1 MNRNIT
7 KWIVSL
13 LCLTFLL
20 LITIVI
26 SLSVGSVQVP
36 VERILEIICNDKSSI
51 EYNIIFNLRL
61 PRIILGLAVGGS
73 LSLAGLIL
81 QGLFRNPLVE
91 PYTLGISGGA
101 ALAVSLDLVLRLN
114 YIWSIFTLPVAGF
127 IGSMSVI
134 LLIYIISLKGGIL
147 RMQTLLLT
155 GVMISFISSSIIMLI
170 MTITK
175 TEELHSL
182 IFWITGT
189 LQETNWTIVKVVFT
203 LSIFGLI
210 TSYFFCHDLNALLL
224 GEEGARSLGINVER
238 SKKLLFIIAS
248 VLTGISVS
256 FCGIIGFVG
265 LIVPHI
271 LRNVIGVDHRILLMS
286 SFLTGALFLVI
297 CDTLSRTII
306 SPLELPVGVITG
318 IIGGVFFISLA
329 ARKDLVGY

>member
-7 KWIVSL
+7 KWIISL

-114 YIWSIFTLPVAGF
+114 NIWSIFTLPVAGF

-147 RMQTLLLT
+147 RIQTLLLT

>member
-7 KWIVSL
+7 KWIISL

-114 YIWSIFTLPVAGF
+114 NIWSIFTLPVAGF